1 MTSIDHAASNHV
13 DVRILVSPLPVVP
26 QASPAI
32 PPPVDDNANYP
43 DCLLC
48 PLTLFPPE
56 HPVYLDIPKS
66 KGGTRP
72 ARSTS
77 TTNYLVCVI
86 YLSNQSQF
94 TIKVS
99 IYL

>member
-1 MTSIDHAASNHV
+1 MTSINHAASNHV

-32 PPPVDDNANYP
+32 PPPVDNNANYP

-66 KGGTRP
+66 KGGTSRQVYEHDELFGL
-72 ARSTS
+72 R
-77 TTNYLVCVI
+77 NLFV
-86 YLSNQSQF
+86 QS
-94 TIKVS
+94 KS
-99 IYL
+99 IYN

>member
-13 DVRILVSPLPVVP
+13 DVRILVSPLPVVL

-48 PLTLFPPE
+48 PLTLFLPE
-56 HPVYLDIPKS
+56 HPVYLDIPDS
-66 KGGTRP
+66 NGGTSRQVYEHDALSP
-72 ARSTS
+72 KHLSTL
-77 TTNYLVCVI
+77 N
-86 YLSNQSQF
+86 
-94 TIKVS
+94 TIQG
-99 IYL
+99 